1 MLNDYIKKDNQ
12 GWATAFQKLGF
23 IIGEIIAFGVMLIG
37 LEGDKDMQDRVYF
50 GMSGSILVIGLFV
63 SVFMVKDKK
72 V

>member
-1 MLNDYIKKDNQ
+1 
-12 GWATAFQKLGF
+12 
-23 IIGEIIAFGVMLIG
+23 
-37 LEGDKDMQDRVYF
+37 MQDRVYF